1 MTSDSSFHDL
11 ITGLV
16 PSADT
21 APVQVEVKV
30 IDEQGLVP
38 ALQAEAASVA
48 ALGEGVQLAAERLS
62 RLRRV
67 EHELDEANTRYQ
79 EVLLECES
87 LRSELAAAQS
97 LLAQVRDLQQS
108 LQDVLDR
115 D

>member
-1 MTSDSSFHDL
+1 MTSDPQFHDL

-16 PSADT
+16 PSTDC

-30 IDEQGLVP
+30 IDEEGSIP
-38 ALQAEAASVA
+38 AFQAEAASVA

-67 EHELDEANTRYQ
+67 EHELEEARARNQ
-79 EVLLECES
+79 EISLECES

-108 LQDVLDR
+108 LQHVLDSN
-115 D
+115 